1 MIRHFSISVY
11 RLFIVLLNPLWIIEI
26 YLHGHVLLIG
36 ILGLWLAIYLF
47 YLKKD
52 WLALP
57 AVIFFFLISVV
68 PLLTYLPFLYK
79 KFWSKI
85 FLVLSGIVLIILFC
99 SASGMISSYYF
110 IFTPDRGIFNGVLIS
125 VGLFLSK
132 FINFSGQEIIGI
144 YWFGNPVIV
153 YTRSEFYILLLIVFI
168 VLAVIISQINKLRMT
183 AEYRGIN
190 YMQAGY
196 IITAALLL
204 VSPVLNPWQLLWILP
219 FMIYMP
225 NWSWLIFTVLIQ
237 LSYLVSMK
245 YPLSVNISTSVW
257 ILLIQYIPF
266 YILLITEYLD
276 KRRIKGWF

>member
-26 YLHGHVLLIG
+26 YLHGHAQIIG
-36 ILGLWLAIYLF
+36 IIGLWLAIYFF

-57 AVIFFFLISVV
+57 AVIFSFLISFV
-68 PLLTYLPFLYK
+68 PLLTYMPFLYK

-99 SASGMISSYYF
+99 SAVEMISSYYF
-110 IFTPDRGIFNGVLIS
+110 IFIPDRGIFNGVLIS
-125 VGLFLSK
+125 VGLGLLK
-132 FINFSGQEIIGI
+132 FINFSGQEIISV
-144 YWFGNPVIV
+144 YWFGNPVII
-153 YTRSEFYILLLIVFI
+153 YTRNEFYILLLIVFI
-168 VLAVIISQINKLRMT
+168 VLAVIVTQINKLRMT
-183 AEYRGIN
+183 AQYRGIN
-190 YMQAGY
+190 YLQTGY
-196 IITAALLL
+196 IITASLLL

-219 FMIYMP
+219 FMIYIP

-245 YPLSVNISTSVW
+245 YLLSDNINTSVW

-266 YILLITEYLD
+266 YILLIVEYLD